1 MCTPLHTYDR
11 YCIDVPTAC
20 RLHLY
25 RCQHADIVIHV
36 WNLSLLCS
44 NSQSFQ
50 STLDIF
56 IDCVIIIGFWCQY
69 FGSVLLCR
77 SVDVQV
83 QCTTNALYLN
93 VSSVE
98 CRHLHFFCV
107 IFIQRIDHD
116 KCCIYTYIP
125 LSKCCCF
132 SVIFI
137 QHIDHDKCC
146 IYTYI
151 PFPKCCFSV
160 MTAKLNICF
169 HLVSEAD
176 PATLFDWLPKRRP
189 TKKTNKDFCLPKIT
203 KVYIS

>member
-1 MCTPLHTYDR
+1 M
-11 YCIDVPTAC
+11 
-20 RLHLY
+20 
-25 RCQHADIVIHV
+25 
-36 WNLSLLCS
+36 LSLLGFGVSILAQFYYAGLWMSKYSAQQMLCGLV
-44 NSQSFQ
+44 FK
-50 STLDIF
+50 
-56 IDCVIIIGFWCQY
+56 CV
-69 FGSVLLCR
+69 
-77 SVDVQV
+77 
-83 QCTTNALYLN
+83 
-93 VSSVE
+93 VS
-98 CRHLHFFCV
+98 RMQAFAFFCV

-176 PATLFDWLPKRRP
+176 PAILFDWLPKRRP